1 MDPNLGWYQPE
12 QEGPALEMYT
22 NLWKRAKM
30 NVHHLESQPEYIPLS
45 NGLTNSSTTTATS
58 VNDPSSNATDHEG
71 DKPVPSNVGHGP
83 ALPNGSFPH
92 IYHIHNSKRVHISDN
107 PASTFN
113 LSENPHLCKKYDGTP
128 WRVRNVYSTGII
140 GLHQE
145 IEDFYNYMK
154 PTPEEHAMREDVVQ
168 RISKV
173 IKDVW
178 PEAQVDF
185 FGSFRTGLYLPTSDI
200 DMVVLGKW
208 ESIPLFTLEK
218 KLLESGIVDENS
230 IKVLDKAS
238 VPIIKLTDLK
248 TTVRVDISF
257 NTSNG
262 IKSAKL
268 IKQFKGRFPNLEKL
282 VFVLKQFL
290 LERNLKEVFTGGI
303 SSYSLILMVIS
314 FIQLHPREEARLPSA
329 NLGILLMEFFE
340 LFGKYFNYF
349 RVAIRIKDGGSFV
362 PKSEIQKNMDSNYR
376 PSFLC
381 IEDPLNPSNDIGK
394 NSYGALMVK
403 DAFEY
408 AFGVLHQAVGPTIN
422 TCDQTKSILGRI
434 IRVTDQVVDDRKAII
449 EKFPLPGAENSYNS
463 RKNNRS
469 DSPGGNS
476 GQSSNGKTNN
486 DGGSK
491 YTQNGVGKSRGSTG
505 NNSNTGGSSS
515 GRNNST
521 AYREQPDEESTDSD
535 DINCDTNCN
544 SISNSLPDNDSQS
557 DVMQSTILLA
567 PTIHTPASP
576 MTFQSSTFPGNQPYL
591 AHFLPQHYN
600 LAPSLSMT
608 LAPQS
613 VPLTL
618 SHHYHATHQHANYHT
633 HPQSQQ
639 QQQQQHPPSSTGNN
653 RPTPNL
659 SRRFS
664 SNSQNGGNHVPAS
677 NVPQRR
683 PHYINSSSS
692 TGSNSSNSSSNS
704 NSNNW
709 NNGTRSSGSNGN
721 HVMSNGEPKAVNS
734 NNSSS
739 STTTAASN
747 AAASTC

>member
-1 MDPNLGWYQPE
+1 M
-12 QEGPALEMYT
+12 
-22 NLWKRAKM
+22 
-30 NVHHLESQPEYIPLS
+30 
-45 NGLTNSSTTTATS
+45 
-58 VNDPSSNATDHEG
+58 
-71 DKPVPSNVGHGP
+71 
-83 ALPNGSFPH
+83 
-92 IYHIHNSKRVHISDN
+92 
-107 PASTFN
+107 
-113 LSENPHLCKKYDGTP
+113 
-128 WRVRNVYSTGII
+128 
-140 GLHQE
+140 
-145 IEDFYNYMK
+145 
-154 PTPEEHAMREDVVQ
+154 
-168 RISKV
+168 
-173 IKDVW
+173 
-178 PEAQVDF
+178 
-185 FGSFRTGLYLPTSDI
+185 
-200 DMVVLGKW
+200 
-208 ESIPLFTLEK
+208 
-218 KLLESGIVDENS
+218 
-230 IKVLDKAS
+230 
-238 VPIIKLTDLK
+238 
-248 TTVRVDISF
+248 
-257 NTSNG
+257 
-262 IKSAKL
+262 
-268 IKQFKGRFPNLEKL
+268 

-544 SISNSLPDNDSQS
+544 SISNSL
-557 DVMQSTILLA
+557 V
-567 PTIHTPASP
+567 
-576 MTFQSSTFPGNQPYL
+576 
-591 AHFLPQHYN
+591 
-600 LAPSLSMT
+600 SL
-608 LAPQS
+608 
-613 VPLTL
+613 
-618 SHHYHATHQHANYHT
+618 
-633 HPQSQQ
+633 
-639 QQQQQHPPSSTGNN
+639 
-653 RPTPNL
+653 
-659 SRRFS
+659 F
-664 SNSQNGGNHVPAS
+664 
-677 NVPQRR
+677 
-683 PHYINSSSS
+683 
-692 TGSNSSNSSSNS
+692 
-704 NSNNW
+704 
-709 NNGTRSSGSNGN
+709 
-721 HVMSNGEPKAVNS
+721 
-734 NNSSS
+734 
-739 STTTAASN
+739 
-747 AAASTC
+747 